1 MIIERLFT
9 RIETNTKETRA
20 LATQRDALV
29 PGLVLGMERIIA
41 KSPDT
46 NMTIDDQIRIL
57 ERFNEKV
64 DRLNHR
70 GFAEESRGG
79 GAIVEWHKGLG
90 WDGIHI
96 GPSEKTVEATALTLR
111 FFTVNSERTSLL
123 NMTKLYSSLNID
135 PQFSTQFCEIRD
147 QVNSYLDTPS
157 NLAISEDGPMTRRE
171 ILNLFINGDLAHANN
186 TATEANYR
194 SIRQTAFFPLFQ
206 DEFTKTVQLFMSALN
221 EIQQIN
227 CVALNQ
233 LRRVGTPP

>member
-1 MIIERLFT
+1 MLAEA
-9 RIETNTKETRA
+9 RIT
-20 LATQRDALV
+20 
-29 PGLVLGMERIIA
+29 A
-41 KSPDT
+41 KSLDT

-64 DRLNHR
+64 DRLRQR

-79 GAIVEWHKGLG
+79 GAIVEWRKELG
-90 WDGIHI
+90 WDGFHI

-111 FFTVNSERTSLL
+111 FFILNRESTSLL
-123 NMTKLYSSLNID
+123 NMAKLYSNLNID
-135 PQFSTQFCEIRD
+135 RQLSTQFCEIRN

-157 NLAISEDGPMTRRE
+157 NLAISEEGPMTHQE

-186 TATEANYR
+186 GTTEANYR
-194 SIRQTAFFPLFQ
+194 SICQTAFFPLFQ
-206 DEFTKTVQLFMSALN
+206 DDFTKTVQLFMSALN

-227 CVALNQ
+227 YVALDQ